1 MTENSFFQRLKRLK
15 VDLKGMTWQQKLDHI
30 WTYYKEV
37 ILITVISLIV
47 IIGVGSNMLAP
58 KKELL
63 MGGMCVNAYF
73 SGEGES
79 YLGQEYF
86 DRLQGDPKKQEV
98 QLYFRSFGDFAVST
112 QDYEAFQSIVA
123 MIYAEKVDYLLL
135 DEASMGPFIN
145 YESLLDLREVFTQEE
160 LEQFGN
166 KVRYAQH
173 TDEEG
178 NPIGEMLPIALEI
191 TDIPFV
197 RDCRSYNQKIFLGFA
212 VNAPNKDSL
221 HDFWEYLLAWES
233 NAKA

>member
-1 MTENSFFQRLKRLK
+1 MTENSFFQRLKKLK

-47 IIGVGSNMLAP
+47 IIGVGSSMLAP

-63 MGGMCVNAYF
+63 MGGMCVNTYISA
-73 SGEGES
+73 EGES
-79 YLGQEYF
+79 YLLEEYF

-98 QLYFRSFGDFAVST
+98 QLYFRSFGDFSAST
-112 QDYEAFQSIVA
+112 QDYEAFQSIMA
-123 MIYAEKVDYLLL
+123 MMSAAKIDYLLM
-135 DEASMGPFIN
+135 DEDSMGPLIN
-145 YESLLDLREVFTQEE
+145 SESLLDLREVFTEEE
-160 LEQFGN
+160 LKAFGT
-166 KVRYAQH
+166 KVRYAQY
-173 TDEEG
+173 TDNDG
-178 NPIGEMLPIALEI
+178 NPLGEMFPVALEI

-197 RDCRSYNQKIFLGFA
+197 QDCRSYNQKIFLGFA
-212 VNAPNKDSL
+212 VSAPNKDSL

>member
-63 MGGMCVNAYF
+63 MGGMCVNTYI

-79 YLGQEYF
+79 YLLEEYF

-98 QLYFRSFGDFAVST
+98 QLYFRSFGDFTVST
-112 QDYEAFQSIVA
+112 QEYEAFQSIVA

-191 TDIPFV
+191 TDMPFV
-197 RDCRSYNQKIFLGFA
+197 QDCRSYEQKIFLGFA

-221 HDFWEYLLAWES
+221 HDFWEYLQAWES